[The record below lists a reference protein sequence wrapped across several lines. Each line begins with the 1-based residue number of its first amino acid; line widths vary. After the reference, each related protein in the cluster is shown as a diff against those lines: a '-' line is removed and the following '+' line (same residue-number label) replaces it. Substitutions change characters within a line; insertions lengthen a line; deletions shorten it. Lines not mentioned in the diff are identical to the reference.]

1 MHMTH
6 YGIAQWVDFARN
18 VVSREDESVMRVHL
32 ETDCAECREL
42 EKFCQELNTICRGKT
57 VCVVPDEVIRQ
68 ARGIFPAAS
77 PGRPKRAAR
86 VPVMLVF
93 DSFLV
98 PSPAGLRTTWQVGWQ
113 ALYRA
118 GSCSVDLRIE
128 PDLTSS
134 RAAIIGQISNH
145 VAPELQMAGLPVCL
159 KEGKLVI
166 AESRSNQF
174 GEFQME
180 YEQQGAVQLCIYLE
194 DGNKCIQVP
203 LKRLVSDR
211 ASAKTRLNLTPPSAR
226 NRGRSGDL

>member
-1 MHMTH
+1 MTH

-18 VVSREDESVMRVHL
+18 VVSPEDESVMRVHL
-32 ETDCAECREL
+32 ETGCAECREL
-42 EKFCQELNTICRGKT
+42 EQFCQELTTICRGNT
-57 VCVVPDEVIRQ
+57 VCVVPDGVIRQ
-68 ARGIFPAAS
+68 ARAIFPAAS

-86 VPVMLVF
+86 IPVMLVF

-118 GSCSVDLRIE
+118 GNCSVDLRIE

-211 ASAKTRLNLTPPSAR
+211 APVKTRLNLTPPSGR
-226 NRGRSGDL
+226 NRTRSGDL